1 MADFFFFTDIDLLN
15 EQQQTQAFG
24 PAGASGGMD
33 VFRVTSRHTAT
44 ANPNAYALCKGIVCV
59 QNDTANT
66 SLVNL
71 ILKPVDQ
78 PGFDFPRI
86 KYIIYRSIL
95 KDELISG
102 SEIAPKSNNDL
113 TRSLWNSQEAR
124 NRSTNESENPPQ
136 QALGID
142 LSTSLA
148 NTVSIDNLFYREN
161 ADFQLPVVSAGWS
174 LGKFSSAG
182 FSIEIMVERIGFDP
196 QLGKVRSSDNLVTV
210 TTLPGSP
217 TQPQQFEHWHDK
229 EEILNYI
236 DPCAFFGMFY
246 HSKIKVKQSS
256 GHSDK
261 MKGNEVYD
269 NLLIKFYNKN
279 ISYLDIRNEYGYS
292 FNYFKNYGNSINIA
306 FDMSSV
312 PATLN
317 YYASGWPLLA
327 LSNSNFSPSNTTNKN
342 IFKVKM
348 PDGSGDNTLPLF
360 YLSSGYLASDYPR
373 QSKGKNKFIS
383 LEVTSGFT
391 AEVSFAIP
399 NRNGLAGTS
408 LISGYTRLKYNKR
421 FDADHNPPSSGTVI
435 RSQDHLDNI
444 FSPAA
449 LKIPFAG
456 SDPIKSYVYDEE
468 QYLDT
473 TDNLG
478 FDCCAKIG
486 VAKDSFSYTF
496 FCFPFLKNN
505 DSKGIRKDSLSLSG
519 ETIDTNEG
527 FLKSMVGKFDGSL
540 TKDRFLLT
548 PSVTYP
554 ETQELYLD
562 IKEDSLL
569 DGNFNG
575 PDLNDLI
582 AITFSAADFT
592 AIINLCNTSFLAKY
606 RVYLG
611 VSSKETGADNGGA
624 EYTRAILVLRG
635 FENNA
640 GTIQVKE
647 VSTGIKI
654 YANGH
659 I

>member
-15 EQQQTQAFG
+15 EQQQNQAFG
-24 PAGASGGMD
+24 PAGTSGGTD
-33 VFRVTSRHTAT
+33 VFNVTSKHTAT
-44 ANPNAYALCKGIVCV
+44 ANANAYAICKGIVCI

-66 SLVNL
+66 NLVNL
-71 ILKPVDQ
+71 ILKPIDQ

-86 KYIIYRSIL
+86 KYIIYRGIL
-95 KDELISG
+95 KEELITG

-124 NRSTNESENPPQ
+124 NRSTNEAENPPQ

-142 LSTSLA
+142 LSASLA
-148 NTVSIDNLFYREN
+148 NTVSIDNLFYRES
-161 ADFQLPVVSAGWS
+161 ADFQLPIVSAGWS
-174 LGKFSSAG
+174 LGKFGSAA
-182 FSIEIMVERIGFDP
+182 FSIELMVERIGFDP
-196 QLGKVRSSDNLVTV
+196 QLGKVRSGNNVVTV

-246 HSKIKVKQSS
+246 HSKIRVKQSS
-256 GHSDK
+256 GQSEK

-279 ISYLDIRNEYGYS
+279 VSYLDIRNEYGHS
-292 FNYFKNYGNSINIA
+292 FNYFKNYGNSIKIA
-306 FDMSSV
+306 FDASSAPV
-312 PATLN
+312 ALD
-317 YYASGWPLLA
+317 YYASGWPVLA
-327 LSNSNFSPSNTTNKN
+327 LTHSHFSSSNTTNKN
-342 IFKVKM
+342 IFKVQM
-348 PDGSGDNTLPLF
+348 PDGSGDNTLPLL
-360 YLSSGYLASDYPR
+360 YLSSGFLASAYPR
-373 QSKGKNKFIS
+373 PSKAKNKFIP
-383 LEVTSGFT
+383 LEVVSGFT
-391 AEVSFAIP
+391 TETSLAIP

-421 FDADHNPPSSGTVI
+421 FDVDHNPPSSGTVI
-435 RSQDHLDNI
+435 RSQDHIDNL

-449 LKIPFAG
+449 LKIPFVG
-456 SDPIKSYVYDEE
+456 DDPVKSYVYDEE
-468 QYLDT
+468 QYLDVI
-473 TDNLG
+473 DSLG
-478 FDCCAKIG
+478 FDGCLKIG
-486 VAKDSFSYTF
+486 IAKDSFSQTF

-505 DSKGIRKDSLSLSG
+505 DSKGIRKESLSLSG

-527 FLKSMVGKFDGSL
+527 FLKSMVRRFDGSL
-540 TKDRFLLT
+540 TKDKFSLT
-548 PSVTYP
+548 PSAAYP
-554 ETQELYLD
+554 ETQEQYLD
-562 IKEDSLL
+562 IKEDDVLG
-569 DGNFNG
+569 GNFKG
-575 PDLNDLI
+575 PDLDDLV
-582 AITFSAADFT
+582 AITFSTADFT
-592 AIINLCNTSFLAKY
+592 AIINLCNTSFLPKY

-611 VSSKETGADNGGA
+611 VSNKETGADNSGV

-635 FENNA
+635 FENNTGA
-640 GTIQVKE
+640 IQVKE